1 METIMEIIVTI
12 KNNYGT
18 EAIYP
23 VCDNSHTFARI
34 AGTKTLT
41 RETIAQIKALGYVVS
56 LALTNT
62 APL

>member
-1 METIMEIIVTI
+1 MEIIVTI

-23 VCDNSHTFARI
+23 VCNDSKAFARI

-41 RETIAQIKALGYVVS
+41 RETIALIKTLGYTVS
-56 LALTNT
+56 VAQTNVQS
-62 APL
+62 L